1 MESSSTASASGEP
14 ACKGGR
20 EVMARRLPV
29 SLLLS
34 FFALLILVLPAIAQA
49 TPVSEK
55 KARARE
61 IRAQVAKLD
70 EKLEAIIEKYNLAN
84 DQLANV
90 RAQIRRNTRSLKL
103 ARYNLAVAHQNL
115 NARVVALYKERPIEM
130 LDVVFSSG
138 SFEEIT
144 SQLDLLERI
153 GQHDSDIIESVE
165 RYQAQVKNKRVGLIA
180 DRKAAVKL
188 LGQVASAKRTIQ
200 GKLTQRKSM
209 LAGVEAEIRRM
220 ERAEAAAAARR
231 LAAATGN
238 TEGGTNPT
246 ERPIIPDQAG
256 PGHPEVC
263 AIAARYLGTPYLY
276 GGASPSTGF
285 DCSGFVM
292 YCYAQ
297 IGISLPHYSGS
308 MQQMGTP
315 VSMSALLP
323 GDLVFRGNPA
333 YHVGIY
339 VGGGTCIHSPHTGA
353 VVSYQSV
360 SYWTSAVRL

>member
-1 MESSSTASASGEP
+1 MI
-14 ACKGGR
+14 
-20 EVMARRLPV
+20 RRLPLILTFSSLV
-29 SLLLS
+29 LLLL
-34 FFALLILVLPAIAQA
+34 ALPVLAHA

-61 IRAQVAKLD
+61 IRAQVAELD
-70 EKLEAIIEKYNLAN
+70 HKLEAVIEKYNLAN
-84 DQLANV
+84 ERLALV
-90 RAQIRRNTRSLKL
+90 RKQIDKNTKALKL
-103 ARYNLAVAHQNL
+103 ARYNLAVAHRNL
-115 NARVVALYKERPIEM
+115 SARVVALYKERPIEM
-130 LDVVFSSG
+130 LDVVFSAG

-144 SQLDLLERI
+144 SQLDLLKRVGE
-153 GQHDSDIIESVE
+153 HDTDIIHSVE
-165 RYQAQVKNKRVGLIA
+165 KYEGEVKDKRVGLVA
-180 DRKAAVKL
+180 DRKDAVKL
-188 LGQVASAKRTIQ
+188 LGEVGASKRTIE
-200 GKLTQRKSM
+200 GKLQQRKGM

-231 LAAATGN
+231 VAAANAAGTGSGN
-238 TEGGTNPT
+238 APNQ
-246 ERPIIPDQAG
+246 RPIIPDQAG

-263 AIAARYLGTPYLY
+263 AIAAQYLGVKYVY

-292 YCYAQ
+292 YVYAQ
-297 IGISLPHYSGS
+297 VGISLPHYSGS
-308 MQQMGTP
+308 QQQMGTP

-339 VGGGTCIHSPHTGA
+339 VGGGTCIHSPHTGS

-360 SYWTSAVRL
+360 SSWESAVRL

>member
-1 MESSSTASASGEP
+1 LEP
-14 ACKGGR
+14 TFKAPAFRVPARKGGHDA
-20 EVMARRLPV
+20 MTRRLP
-29 SLLLS
+29 LIFALS
-34 FFALLILVLPAIAQA
+34 FLALLFLVLPALAQA
-49 TPVSEK
+49 TPVSDK

-61 IRAQVAKLD
+61 IRSQVAKLD
-70 EKLEAIIEKYNLAN
+70 HKLEAVIEEYNYAN
-84 DQLANV
+84 DRLLAV
-90 RAQIRRNTRSLKL
+90 RKQIRKNTVTLKV
-103 ARYNLAVAHQNL
+103 ARLNLAVAHRNL
-115 NARVVALYKERPIEM
+115 SARVVALYKERPIEM
-130 LDVVFSSG
+130 LDVVLSAG

-144 SQLDLLERI
+144 TQLDLMRRLGE
-153 GQHDSDIIESVE
+153 HDTDIIRSVE
-165 RYQAQVKNKRVGLIA
+165 HYQAEIKEKRVGLIA

-188 LGQVASAKRTIQ
+188 LGEVAASKRTIQ
-200 GKLTQRKSM
+200 GKLAERKQM

-220 ERAEAAAAARR
+220 ERAEAAAAAAR

-238 TEGGTNPT
+238 TNGGTTPNQ
-246 ERPIIPDQAG
+246 RPIIPDQAG

-263 AIAARYLGTPYLY
+263 AIAARYLGVKYVY

-292 YCYAQ
+292 YVYAQ
-297 IGISLPHYSGS
+297 VGISLPHYSGS

-339 VGGGTCIHSPHTGA
+339 VGGGTCIHSPHTGS

-360 SYWTSAVRL
+360 GSWESAVRL